1 MNNFKRFVL
10 VITALIVMTSSA
22 SAGFRFGVK
31 AGLNVDAL
39 HFSQK
44 SFNSDNKCGWTA
56 GVMGEFIVPVIGIGV
71 DLSAMYTRMNNS
83 LNDVYYIPEDGT
95 DPEKINIGKNF
106 LEIPLNIKYRLS
118 IPVIEKIIKPYVFT
132 GPTFAFKL
140 DKNTIEDM
148 KTKTCQVAW
157 NVGLGVELINH
168 LQVGAS
174 YGFGMNNI
182 AKNWLNTQKLKVKN
196 NYWTIT
202 AAWLF

>member
-1 MNNFKRFVL
+1 MNNFKRLVL

-22 SAGFRFGVK
+22 SAGFRFGIK

-44 SFNSDNKCGWTA
+44 TFDSDNKCGWTA

-83 LNDVYYIPEDGT
+83 LNDVYYMPEDGT
-95 DPEKINIGKNF
+95 NSEKINIGKNF
-106 LEIPLNIKYRLS
+106 LEVPLNIKYRLS

-168 LQVGAS
+168 LQVEAS

-182 AKNWLNTQKLKVKN
+182 AKNWLNTQELKVKN
-196 NYWTIT
+196 NYWTVT